1 VSYILEALKKSDQ
14 QRRLGQTPTLQ
25 DAPALTAAPG
35 PKPGRKMAGVSI
47 GLLLLAAGILIG
59 GLQPW
64 KSEPDG
70 PSQPSVS
77 TEQKS
82 VPPETRPVPVMESQ
96 PMAEAPLAQ
105 PQPAV
110 SPMDAPHLAEDR
122 GIAEAVP
129 VQPAAPSSETVG
141 AARKMQRDEPAS
153 AAKTSVEDIPE
164 QLPGSLQSEIPPL
177 TIAFHAYATRPADRR
192 VMINGEMLRQGETL
206 ASGLRVDEITPDGVI
221 LGYKGFRFRHNVR

>member
-25 DAPALTAAPG
+25 DAPTLTAAPG
-35 PKPGRKMAGVSI
+35 PKPGRKMAGVII

-64 KSEPDG
+64 RSEPPG
-70 PSQPSVS
+70 STQPSASAERVL
-77 TEQKS
+77 
-82 VPPETRPVPVMESQ
+82 PEIRPVTVVESQ
-96 PMAEAPLAQ
+96 SMAEAPLAQ
-105 PQPAV
+105 PQPAA
-110 SPMDAPHLAEDR
+110 PQQAAPHLAEDR
-122 GIAEAVP
+122 GIAEAAP

-141 AARKMQRDEPAS
+141 MARNMQRDEPAS

-164 QLPGSLQSEIPPL
+164 QLPGGLQSEIPPL